1 MMIANRGLDI
11 PSVDIVMNYDLPVNS
26 KDYVHRVGRTARAGK
41 SGRAMTLVTQYDVE
55 NYLKIEHLI
64 NKKLELFKTE
74 EEEVLIFYER
84 VQEAQRIANQ
94 EMKELTEKKENK
106 RKMMRDEDGLE
117 DENRRKSQKRPI
129 EKKKMKK
136 GKKKTKFDI

>member
-41 SGRAMTLVTQYDVE
+41 SGRAKTLVTQYDVE